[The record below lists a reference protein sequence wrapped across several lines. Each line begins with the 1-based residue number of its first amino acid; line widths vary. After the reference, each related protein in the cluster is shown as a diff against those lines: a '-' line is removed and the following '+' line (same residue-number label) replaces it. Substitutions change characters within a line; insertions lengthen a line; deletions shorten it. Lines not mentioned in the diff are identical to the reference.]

1 MQTRCWASGEER
13 PFVRSLQL
21 AAIRN
26 RNNET
31 GDAELVRVVNSMRQQ
46 NEPLDERSAR
56 AAYVVFERRHGPRP
70 RVPDEGA
77 SDVPVPDQLATFTW
91 LVRMPGVSGR
101 AEVNDV
107 VVATLHNAKRR

>member
-1 MQTRCWASGEER
+1 VQR
-13 PFVRSLQL
+13 LQL
-21 AAIRN
+21 AAVRN

-31 GDAELVRVVNSMRQQ
+31 GAAELVCVVNSMRQQ

-56 AAYVVFERRHGPRP
+56 VEVSSLNAATVRARGYPMRQRSIYRFPIK
-70 RVPDEGA
+70 
-77 SDVPVPDQLATFTW
+77 LATFTW

-107 VVATLHNAKRR
+107 VVATLHNAMRR